1 MNFDLNA
8 VNYWGDSEL
17 VAEWGDGE
25 LVAVWGI
32 ASWWRIGGWKQHKFK
47 WKAGV
52 VNEVFLF
59 AIYWSRVS
67 CPMLNPLSALV
78 RPLEKF

>member
-1 MNFDLNA
+1 MGLHFMLLLSIYVLYSNVTYIYA
-8 VNYWGDSEL
+8 VSCL
-17 VAEWGDGE
+17 VKIK
-25 LVAVWGI
+25 LFQI
-32 ASWWRIGGWKQHKFK
+32 NTWKQHKFK

-59 AIYWSRVS
+59 AIYWPRVS